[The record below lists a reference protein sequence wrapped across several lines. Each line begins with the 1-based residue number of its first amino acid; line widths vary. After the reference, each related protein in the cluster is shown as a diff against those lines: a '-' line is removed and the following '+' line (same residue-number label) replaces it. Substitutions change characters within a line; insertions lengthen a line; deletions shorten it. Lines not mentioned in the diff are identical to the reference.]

1 MTHIDPKRS
10 AAGVDSHEPVIH
22 DAAPVL
28 SGSKARQA
36 PPGRRALL
44 VLVAGLVLAII
55 AWAAVEFLPSESSRV
70 TNAGGSSTVGTATGQ
85 PTAGGIPLSPPVGS
99 PEGSASQGQASPSA
113 VGRGGSPAPSP
124 SSDSAR

>member
-55 AWAAVEFLPSESSRV
+55 AWAAVEFLPS
-70 TNAGGSSTVGTATGQ
+70 
-85 PTAGGIPLSPPVGS
+85 
-99 PEGSASQGQASPSA
+99 
-113 VGRGGSPAPSP
+113 
-124 SSDSAR
+124 